1 MDDDYIVSIA
11 ICFSLGKKHRNQNC
25 DQSHV
30 DTPSS
35 YVHAGFF
42 ARSLRHFLSL
52 SSCSFSRSSFDFW
65 LGAGVVHSIMV
76 YG

>member
-11 ICFSLGKKHRNQNC
+11 ICFSLGKYRYQNC

-30 DTPSS
+30 DTLSS

-52 SSCSFSRSSFDFW
+52 SSCTFSRSSFDFC